1 MVLLSTLIAV
11 AGLGAVA
18 RGQITVDTSSK
29 LQKIDGFGFSQ
40 AFGRAKE
47 FQNAPSA
54 LQKEALDLLFST
66 DKGAGFSIIRNRI
79 GSGGK
84 GDSILPTSP
93 GSPSGKPTYS
103 WDDDDSGQVWFTK
116 QAVSYGVKQIYA
128 DAWSA
133 PGFMKT
139 SGNEATAGYLCG
151 TTGHTCSS
159 GDWRQAYADFLVQYV
174 KYYQQA
180 GLNVTHLGFLN
191 EPDFSPG
198 YSQMQIS
205 FNAQEAISF
214 IPTLSK
220 AVQAAGLNTKVTC
233 CDAVGW
239 GSTVKYTNAL
249 VAGGM
254 ESYLGLITSHTYS
267 GDANTALDT
276 KLASWVTE
284 SGITN
289 PFDLTWYK
297 NGGATEGM
305 TWANKIAVGIIN
317 AKLSAYLYWE
327 GFELKQLQSDS
338 HLVDTQDGKTATPSA
353 NFWAFAMWS
362 RHIRPGAQ
370 RLATSGMVASDVLT
384 AAVQNS
390 DGSVV
395 VVFTNNGS
403 AAKTAS
409 VSFKGFTPKA
419 ASAWVTDNSHK
430 FDATQATV
438 SGSGVSVSVPSKGVV
453 TVKLT

>member
-220 AVQAAGLNTKVTC
+220 AVQAAGLNTKLTC

-249 VAGGM
+249 VASGM

-403 AAKTAS
+403 AAKAAS

>member
-384 AAVQNS
+384 AAVQNA

-403 AAKTAS
+403 AAKAAS

>member
-1 MVLLSTLIAV
+1 MVLLTTLIAV

-84 GDSILPTSP
+84 GDSILPASP

-103 WDDDDSGQVWFTK
+103 WDDDDRGQVWFTK

-220 AVQAAGLNTKVTC
+220 AVQAAGLQTKLTC

-317 AKLSAYLYWE
+317 ARLSAYLYWE

-384 AAVQNS
+384 AAVQNA

-403 AAKTAS
+403 AAKAAS

-430 FDATQATV
+430 FDTTQATI